1 MADQSD
7 FRRIN
12 EPRVEKLVASMKTI
26 MKSANSNKASVE
38 DVRDLFMPVT
48 SRLAKLGPA
57 PVGERLTETPVE
69 IPLTPKPVQMVIPKP
84 TPVLDL
90 SLHST
95 RATLEA
101 MDAQQL
107 CDLIGMAHAQLDIR
121 LNE

>member
-1 MADQSD
+1 MDD

-26 MKSANSNKASVE
+26 MKSAKSNKASVE

-48 SRLAKLGPA
+48 SRLAKLGPVPA
-57 PVGERLTETPVE
+57 TTVPEKDVAE
-69 IPLTPKPVQMVIPKP
+69 IAAAGPGPMIIHKP

-90 SLHST
+90 NLHTT